1 MSVSSPTAPAGA
13 APTGRLRALAAGRE
27 GLAPALLLLAL
38 MAIAGYAAF
47 ADGATRLPEETHV
60 QVALAAV
67 SALALAGLLFASRR
81 PHAPPALRAAAP
93 PAAWAGLALLALFA
107 VWNGASLAWSIGA
120 DLTWTDLN
128 RTVAYALVAALAL
141 VAGSSLSRAP
151 ERAAMAYLAVAT
163 VVALYAIGGKT
174 LPWFEI
180 PGVIDLN
187 HTADFSRLRDPLG
200 YWNALALFCVL
211 AVPIA
216 LRAASD
222 FERGR
227 RSRLASQLAVVPLVV
242 TVGLTY
248 SRGGLISLT
257 VALVV
262 LVAFAADRARLAAL
276 AIVSV
281 LGAVPALIV
290 GFTSDD
296 LTRDGISIASRTD
309 DGFAMLAMLG
319 LGMALTV
326 ATAAWLRRRD
336 EFLVVTAGARRQVK
350 RALMV
355 AGAVGLLVLA
365 NGMQSSERGVR
376 GEISHQW
383 DEFTSTQAEKTNDP
397 ARILKTNSGNRWVW
411 WQEAGGAFW
420 DRPLTGH
427 GAGTFPLVHLA
438 YRDDALTVRDVH
450 SVPLQFLAETGLIGA
465 LLALGGLGLL
475 AAAGARRMWRSF
487 GDERSYSVAL
497 AASACAY
504 GVHMWIDWDW
514 DIPAVTLP
522 VLIFLGVLAARPP
535 GAGGAEVAPLAPRRE
550 SPGRGLAL
558 AVGAALAAAFAV
570 SAVLPA
576 LARDKTSE
584 AFAKAAGGEVQDLI
598 DGARAA
604 EVARRL
610 NPLSAEPSAAAAA
623 IADRRGRYA
632 RAAELLAEGV
642 ERQPNDPQ
650 SWLRV
655 ATFNVRRDDMR
666 AALVAARQVGRLD
679 PRGTQL
685 LVLLFPALD
694 PSIRTATVTGT
705 PLPEAAAPVPAPP
718 PG

>member
-1 MSVSSPTAPAGA
+1 MSVSTPTAPTGA

-27 GLAPALLLLAL
+27 GLVPGLLLVAL
-38 MAIAGYAAF
+38 MAITAYAAF
-47 ADGATRLPEETHV
+47 ADGATSVPNETRV

-67 SALALAGLLFASRR
+67 AALALGGLLFASRR

-93 PAAWAGLALLALFA
+93 PVAWAGLGLLGLFA
-107 VWNGASLAWSIGA
+107 VWNGLSLAWSIGP

-128 RTVAYALVAALAL
+128 RTIAYALAAGLAL
-141 VAGSSLSRAP
+141 VVGSSLPRAA

-163 VVALYAIGGKT
+163 LIALYALGGKA

-200 YWNALALFCVL
+200 YWNALALVCVL

-242 TVGLTY
+242 TIGLTY
-248 SRGGLISLT
+248 SRGGLISLA
-257 VALVV
+257 VALLV
-262 LVAFAADRARLAAL
+262 LVAFAPDRLRLAAL
-276 AIVSV
+276 AGVAV
-281 LGAVPALIV
+281 LGSVPALVV

-319 LGMALTV
+319 LGTALTV
-326 ATAAWLRRRD
+326 AAAAYLRRRD
-336 EFLVVTAGARRQVK
+336 EFLVVTAEARRYLK
-350 RALMV
+350 RGTLIAGGIAL
-355 AGAVGLLVLA
+355 LILA
-365 NGMQSSERGVR
+365 NGLQSSERGAR
-376 GEISHQW
+376 GSISHQW
-383 DEFTSTQAEKTNDP
+383 DKFTSTQAEKTNDP

-411 WQEAGGAFW
+411 WKEAAGAW
-420 DRPLTGH
+420 ADEPLTGH
-427 GAGTFPLVHLA
+427 GAGTFPLVHLG
-438 YRDDALTVRDVH
+438 YREDTLTVRDVH

-475 AAAGARRMWRSF
+475 ALAGARRVWRSF
-487 GDERSYSVAL
+487 GGERSYAVAL
-497 AASACAY
+497 AASASAY

-535 GAGGAEVAPLAPRRE
+535 GGGGAEVRPLAPRRE
-550 SPGRGLAL
+550 SPGRGVALAL
-558 AVGAALAAAFAV
+558 GAALAAAFAV

-576 LARDKTSE
+576 LARDRTSE
-584 AFAKAAGGEVQDLI
+584 AFARAAGGTVEDLV

-604 EVARRL
+604 EIGRRL

-623 IADRRGRYA
+623 IADRRGRYE

-655 ATFNVRRDDMR
+655 ATFNVRRDDVR
-666 AALVAARQVGRLD
+666 EAIVAAREVGRLD

-685 LVLLFPALD
+685 GTLLFPALD
-694 PSIRTATVTGT
+694 PSIRSATVTGT
-705 PLPEAAAPVPAPP
+705 PLPEAAPPVPP